1 MIGQRFR
8 MGIANNSI
16 SLKLQAASSA
26 AVVPSKGN
34 IMKIFDDCAMSHH
47 THTLSSVTEDG
58 TKRVVCKTG
67 SRWHTVVMTRQT
79 RSLHTVVMIR
89 HGESLWNV
97 EKRFTGWCDVPL
109 THPGEEDAKDAGQL
123 MKLRGLEFDVAFSST
138 LERAWR
144 TLAIALSESGQSS
157 VPTVRNWRLNERHYG
172 ALQGHLKNC
181 DTLNQNFGKSEIIK
195 YRRSWTVPPPPMGD
209 AGVEEMLDAKSV
221 ARANEFLDQRYFKH
235 ETASGSW
242 LSPEHKRTIH
252 DMYVLCSTFFTL
264 FLFDS
269 LCLSLIDLL
278 LLACII

>member
-8 MGIANNSI
+8 MGVFNNFLA
-16 SLKLQAASSA
+16 LKQVASSA
-26 AVVPSKGN
+26 AVIPSKGN
-34 IMKIFDDCAMSHH
+34 IMKFFDEPM
-47 THTLSSVTEDG
+47 
-58 TKRVVCKTG
+58 VCKNG
-67 SRWHTVVMTRQT
+67 SWHTDVTIRQT

-109 THPGEEDAKDAGQL
+109 TQLGEEDARDAGQL
-123 MKLRGLEFDVAFSST
+123 MKLRGLEFDVAFTST

-209 AGVEEMLDAKSV
+209 ASVEEKLDPKSV
-221 ARANEFLDQRYFKH
+221 ARANEFLDHRYVFPL
-235 ETASGSW
+235 GSVI
-242 LSPEHKRTIH
+242 L
-252 DMYVLCSTFFTL
+252 FFFVL
-264 FLFDS
+264 FLFVMS
-269 LCLSLIDLL
+269 LSLSYPPITAYLHSL
-278 LLACII
+278 T